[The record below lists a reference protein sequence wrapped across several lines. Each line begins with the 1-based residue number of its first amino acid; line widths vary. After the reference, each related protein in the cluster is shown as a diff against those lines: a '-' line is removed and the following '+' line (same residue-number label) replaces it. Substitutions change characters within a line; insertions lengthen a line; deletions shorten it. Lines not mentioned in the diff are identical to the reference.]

1 MARIASLEAEPPFH
15 QNKLVALCFEGVF
28 PMARNGK
35 TSKRVAP
42 KPSKIWRSKTGS
54 KIAKSW
60 LDLLLAQAPDHPKS
74 APKRTARK
82 RR

>member
-1 MARIASLEAEPPFH
+1 
-15 QNKLVALCFEGVF
+15 
-28 PMARNGK
+28 MARNGK